1 MNLELDR
8 TWAMT
13 DDVSQAWENG
23 GTEMYRTQR
32 KDISL
37 QHLLSC
43 RSLTVL
49 PLKDF
54 TYGFSMNVNYLREVL
69 GALMDLGSLPWLCF
83 RRLNFW
89 TDIKSNTADTQTR
102 ER

>member
-13 DDVSQAWENG
+13 DDVSPAWENG

-43 RSLTVL
+43 RSLSVL

-54 TYGFSMNVNYLREVL
+54 IYGFSVDVNYLREVL
-69 GALMDLGSLPWLCF
+69 GALMDLALYPGSA
-83 RRLNFW
+83 
-89 TDIKSNTADTQTR
+89 S
-102 ER
+102 EG